1 MGAIRRNRTGKTHGR
16 SDTAE
21 GEGEKEM
28 NHGGRREGAGR
39 PTDYTLGERIAFA
52 KMVIARQKKQ
62 PGISISK
69 ALQMLE
75 DENQLIAGSAKAL
88 RRYLTPKYLPPNITT
103 VRLIRE

>member
-1 MGAIRRNRTGKTHGR
+1 
-16 SDTAE
+16 
-21 GEGEKEM
+21 M

-62 PGISISK
+62 PRISISK

-88 RRYLTPKYLPPNITT
+88 RRYLTPKYLPPNIWKMLNTYEHEGILSLNATPKTRLKPTT
-103 VRLIRE
+103 